1 MKYKVKIKYWSGWEE
16 DYVWLHRTIAL
27 TEPDYVTALKIAIEE
42 ANLDDEDIDE
52 IEITEDIV

>member
-1 MKYKVKIKYWSGWEE
+1 MIYRVKIRYWDGWEE
-16 DYVWLHRTIAL
+16 DYVWLNRTVTL
-27 TEPDYVTALKIAIEE
+27 TKPDYVTALKIVIEE

>member
-1 MKYKVKIKYWSGWEE
+1 MTYRVKIRYWDGWEE
-16 DYVWLHRTIAL
+16 DYVWLNRTVTL
-27 TEPDYVTALKIAIEE
+27 TKPDYVTALKIAIEE

>member
-1 MKYKVKIKYWSGWEE
+1 MIYRVKIRYWDGWEE
-16 DYVWLHRTIAL
+16 DYVWLDRTVTL
-27 TEPDYVTALKIAIEE
+27 TKPDYVTALKIAMKE

>member
-1 MKYKVKIKYWSGWEE
+1 MIYRVKIRYWDGWEE
-16 DYVWLHRTIAL
+16 DYVWLDRTVIL
-27 TEPDYVTALKIAIEE
+27 TKPDYVTALKIAIEE